1 MKKIFSL
8 LGFLAGYL
16 PLLAQTP
23 EGFVTGLVTN
33 EKEEI
38 LIGASVFWKDTRQ
51 GTTTDTEGRF
61 SVPKRDQEATLV
73 INYVGYTP
81 AEVQVLPGED
91 KIWVEITGV
100 KQLDEV
106 TVKAKGGDVFISSI
120 GVRNV
125 ESVTSQELRKAPC
138 CNLSESF
145 QTNGAI
151 DVTYP
156 NALTGVKEIQLLG
169 LRGIY
174 SQFLVENRP
183 TMTGIATPFAF
194 EYIPGTWLAGVD
206 LAKGASSVKNGN
218 TGITGQVNAEI
229 VKPDQDKPLFVNVF
243 SSTEGR
249 GEVNVHLNKKGE
261 VSHHGLLLHGSFV
274 ENKWDMNGDRF
285 KDSPDRQQLN
295 GMYRWKYDGPAGCA
309 QFNVQALTDRRQ
321 SGQFK
326 DIEGYQ
332 GPRFRIDQQNDRIE
346 AWGKYGKEEFLGKRF
361 LEIGNI
367 ISGSWH
373 RTQSQFGPNTY
384 RGEQRSLYWQSLL
397 QTIIGNTNHTVVA
410 APSIVYDDIR
420 ETVNEGNLDRREF
433 VPGVMAEYTYSRPS
447 LHMEIPDLVIVLGAR
462 ADWNSRFGWQFT
474 PRLSAKYNFTEKS
487 IIRLSAG
494 KGFRSPNV
502 VAENISLLASNR
514 SFQFSRPPF
523 GTAQEQ
529 LGPEEAWNYG
539 VNFTQKF
546 QLAQREAS
554 ISLDVYRT
562 DFVRQV
568 LVDVEEAPVNSDW
581 TVYFY
586 NSTGKSYS
594 NSVLLNV
601 QYNVLP
607 GLDIKAAMKWNDVR
621 ATYADGE
628 LRTVP
633 LVARLRGLVSL
644 DYTTPNK
651 RWSLNTHVQIVGPQ
665 RLPDNSFLPHELT
678 HDFPVNSPTFAL
690 WNAQITRKF
699 GHNLELYAGCE
710 NITGYQQHHV
720 ILAADDP
727 SSPFFNGSQV
737 WAPMMRQVGY
747 LGVRWAPKGL

>member
-194 EYIPGTWLAGVD
+194 EYIPGTWLSGVD

-487 IIRLSAG
+487 IVRVSAG

>member
-23 EGFVTGLVTN
+23 EGFVTGIVTN
-33 EKEEI
+33 EKEEV

-51 GTTTDTEGRF
+51 GVTTDAEGRF
-61 SVPKRDQEATLV
+61 AVPKRDQEATLV

-194 EYIPGTWLAGVD
+194 EYIPGTWLSGVD

-295 GMYRWKYDGPAGCA
+295 GMYRWKYDGPEGCA
-309 QFNVQALTDRRQ
+309 QFNVHALTDRRQ
-321 SGQFK
+321 SGQFR

-332 GPRFRIDQQNDRIE
+332 GPRFQIDQQNDRVE
-346 AWGKYGKEEFLGKRF
+346 VWGKYGKEEFLGKRF
-361 LEIGNI
+361 LELGNI

-373 RTQSQFGPNTY
+373 RTQSQFGPNAY
-384 RGEQRSLYWQSLL
+384 RGEQRSIYWQSLV
-397 QTIIGNTNHTVVA
+397 QDIIGNTNHRILV
-410 APSIVYDDIR
+410 APSIFYDDIR
-420 ETVNEGNLDRREF
+420 ENVNEGNLDRREF
-433 VPGVMAEYTYSRPS
+433 VPGLMAEYTYSRPS
-447 LHMEIPDLVIVLGAR
+447 LRMEIPDLVIVLGTR
-462 ADWNSRFGWQFT
+462 ADWNSRFGWQVT

-487 IIRLSAG
+487 IVRVSAG
-494 KGFRSPNV
+494 RGFRSPNV

-523 GTAQEQ
+523 GTSQEQ

-539 VNFTQKF
+539 VNYTQKF
-546 QLAQREAS
+546 NVAQREAS

-568 LVDVEEAPVNSDW
+568 LVDVEEAPVNSEW
-581 TVYFY
+581 TVFFY

-594 NSVLLNV
+594 NSVLLNM

-607 GLDIKAAMKWNDVR
+607 GLDVKAAMKWNDVR

-690 WNAQITRKF
+690 WNAQLTRKF
-699 GHNLELYAGCE
+699 GNNLELYAGCE

-720 ILAADDP
+720 IIAANDP
-727 SSPFFNGSQV
+727 SSPYFNGSQV

-747 LGVRWAPKGL
+747 VGLRWSPKGL